1 MKPWFLM
8 FAMLLSGAVQAHKPS
23 DSYLQLKVA
32 DQQITGEWDIALRD
46 LEYAIGVDTNGDGAI
61 TWGEV
66 RSHREAIVTYAMR
79 GLKVEENSGL
89 CHISVK
95 DLQISDHSDGAY
107 AALILV
113 GNCAA
118 PPKKIQ
124 IHYDLLFDLDPTHHG
139 LLNLDFGGT
148 QTAIFRP
155 DLRQID
161 FRSGGGTA
169 WGTFMQYLR
178 EGLWHVWTG
187 YDHMLFL
194 GGLMLPAVLRRT
206 RQGWRPA
213 EKLAPALLDTFR
225 IATAFTLAH
234 ACTLSLAAMGII
246 SLPSRLVESLVA
258 ATVVFA
264 GINNLLPMAHRG
276 LWKLAFFFGLIHGAA
291 IASALLEL
299 GLPSDQRVLALFAF
313 NLGVEAA
320 QLTVVGVVLPLSFM
334 FRHSALYRRTVVIP
348 GSVAIASIG
357 LIWLIQR
364 AFAIHLISFGS

>member
-1 MKPWFLM
+1 MKRWLLLLALLM
-8 FAMLLSGAVQAHKPS
+8 SGVAQAHKPS
-23 DSYLQLKVA
+23 DSYLQLKVV
-32 DQQITGEWDIALRD
+32 DKQISGEWDIALRD
-46 LEYAIGVDTNGDGAI
+46 LEYATGIDTNGDGAI

-66 RSHREAIVTYAMR
+66 RAHQDAIIAYAMR
-79 GLKVEENSGL
+79 GLKVQDGSEVCSMRV
-89 CHISVK
+89 S

-107 AALILV
+107 AALMLN
-113 GNCAA
+113 GSCLA
-118 PPKKIQ
+118 PPKKIEIQ
-124 IHYDLLFDLDPTHHG
+124 YDLLFDLDPTHHG
-139 LLNLDFGGT
+139 LLNLDFGGI

-155 DLRQID
+155 ELRQIE
-161 FRSGGGTA
+161 FRSSGGTA
-169 WGTFMQYLR
+169 WGTFLQYLH

-206 RQGWRPA
+206 RQGWKPA
-213 EKLAPALLDTFR
+213 EKLGPALLDTFR
-225 IATAFTLAH
+225 IATAFTIAH

-299 GLPSDQRVLALFAF
+299 GLPSGQRVLALFAF
-313 NLGVEAA
+313 NLGVEGA
-320 QLTVVGVVLPLSFM
+320 QLTIVGIVLPLSFV
-334 FRHSALYRRTVVIP
+334 FRHSVLYRRAVVIP
-348 GSVAIASIG
+348 GSIIITGIG
-357 LIWLIQR
+357 VIWLIQR
-364 AFAIHLISFGS
+364 AFAIHLITFGS